1 MSSLES
7 HYSPNLQGNFNTS
20 MVIINYLILNYE
32 QTKSFLNEYPFVTNM
47 FELKIYSRNIKAYT
61 KIVAQQL

>member
-1 MSSLES
+1 MASLES

-20 MVIINYLILNYE
+20 MVMINYLMNTHVLQSLSSMNTHVL
-32 QTKSFLNEYPFVTNM
+32 QTCS
-47 FELKIYSRNIKAYT
+47 ELKIYSRNIKAYT